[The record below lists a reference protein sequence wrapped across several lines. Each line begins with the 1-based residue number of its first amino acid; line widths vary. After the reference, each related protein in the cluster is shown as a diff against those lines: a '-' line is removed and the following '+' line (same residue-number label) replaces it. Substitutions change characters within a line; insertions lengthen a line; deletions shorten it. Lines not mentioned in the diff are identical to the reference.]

1 MACDLTAGY
10 TLSCRD
16 SAGGIQSLY
25 ILSGSISSI
34 DETSNEITAIN
45 GTGTF
50 FEFQLPRNVGSVSE
64 AINASLEN
72 GTVFYETTAELVMQK
87 LQTSVRNQV
96 ALLSQN
102 PNLKIIVRTNNGQND
117 GGTGEYFLLGRY
129 RGLSVSGGTGAT
141 GTAFG
146 DLSGYSLTFTGQ
158 EPTPMFEIA
167 TTGNDLS
174 TALVGITVG

>member
-1 MACDLTAGY
+1 MACDIQSGY

-25 ILSGSISSI
+25 ILSGSITSI
-34 DETSNEITAIN
+34 DETAGEITTISGS
-45 GTGTF
+45 GTL

-64 AINASLEN
+64 AINASLEA
-72 GTVFYETTAELVMQK
+72 GTVFYESTTELVMQK
-87 LQTSVRNQV
+87 LQTSVRNIV
-96 ALLSQN
+96 ETLSQN
-102 PNLKIIVRTNNGQND
+102 PDLKVIAKTNNGSSD
-117 GGTGEYFLLGRY
+117 GVGQYFLLGRY

-158 EPTPMFEIA
+158 EPSPMQEIA
-167 TTGNDLS
+167 TTGGDLA
-174 TALVGITVG
+174 TALSGITLA